1 MANMIQIKRSLTTAN
16 PTGLANGEFAYT
28 SNGEVLFLGANG
40 GIDAIAGK
48 RYPGTL
54 TANQALVAN
63 ATSGID
69 KIIVAN
75 AVVTSIYANGSLGSA
90 GQALYS
96 NGTVAYWR
104 DTLPAT
110 AGSDTYVQFNDGGVA
125 NAISSFTFTK
135 STGTVTATKFSGN
148 GASVTSVDAATVGGN
163 TAATLRSYSDTVAG
177 TAYSNATS
185 YADTKA
191 GTAYTNAVAYAA
203 SNTYVNN
210 TFAPKASP
218 TFTGTL
224 AAADVTVSGNLAVSG
239 TLTTVGTENLIVKDS
254 LIKLAY
260 NNTSTDVLDIGLFGS
275 YGSVPSF
282 SGLFRDATDGVYKL
296 FTGLSEEPTT
306 TVNIAGTGYAQAT
319 LNAYL
324 NSGAFIANS
333 TAVSVTA
340 NSSVAVSITS
350 NTISSGAITSSA
362 FVSNSSVTNITGT
375 GSISVAIAANTLSL
389 TTALPSTSGGTGYNT
404 FTSGDLLVANTGNSL
419 SKLSLGTSGY
429 VLQSNGSALIYS
441 TIDGGTF

>member
-63 ATSGID
+63 SSSAID

-75 AVVTSIYANGSLGSA
+75 AVITTLTANGEVGTA

-96 NGTVAYWR
+96 DGTKAYWHT
-104 DTLPAT
+104 TLPAVS
-110 AGSDTYVQFNDGGVA
+110 GSDTYVQFNDGGVS

-135 STGTVTATKFSGN
+135 STGTVTATNFSGN
-148 GASVTSVDAATVGGN
+148 GASVTSVNAATVGGN
-163 TAATLRSYSDTVAG
+163 TAATLRSYSDTIAGTAYTNAVSTAASDASTKAG
-177 TAYSNATS
+177 TAYSNAVS
-185 YADTKA
+185 YADTAA
-191 GTAYTNAVAYAA
+191 GTAYSNAVAYAA
-203 SNTYVNN
+203 SNTYVN
-210 TFAPKASP
+210 TYFAPLANP

-224 AAADVTVSGNLAVSG
+224 GAADVSVSGNLTVTG
-239 TLTTVGTENLIVKDS
+239 TLTTVGTENLVVKDS
-254 LIKLAY
+254 LIKLAA
-260 NNTSTDVLDIGLFGS
+260 NNTATDVLDIGFFGVFGATPS
-275 YGSVPSF
+275 YT
-282 SGLFRDATDGVYKL
+282 GLFRDASDGVYKL
-296 FTGLSEEPTT
+296 FQGLTSAPDT
-306 TVNIAGTGYAQAT
+306 TVNISGSGYATAT
-319 LNAYL
+319 LSAYL
-324 NSGAFIANS
+324 N
-333 TAVSVTA
+333 
-340 NSSVAVSITS
+340 
-350 NTISSGAITSSA
+350 SSA
-362 FVSNSSVTNITGT
+362 FVSNSSVTNITANST
-375 GSISVAIAANTLSL
+375 VSVALVANTLSL

-404 FTSGDLLVANTGNSL
+404 FTSGDLLVANTGNEL

>member
-16 PTGLANGEFAYT
+16 PVGLANGEFAYT

-63 ATSGID
+63 SSSAID

-75 AVVTSIYANGSLGSA
+75 AVITTLTANGEVGTA

-96 NGTVAYWR
+96 DGTKAYWR
-104 DTLPAT
+104 NTLPAVS
-110 AGSDTYVQFNDGGVA
+110 GSDTYVQFNDGGVS

-135 STGTVTATKFSGN
+135 GTGTVTATNFSGN
-148 GASVTSVDAATVGGN
+148 GASVTSVNAATLGGN

-191 GTAYTNAVAYAA
+191 SAAYSNATSYADTVAGTAYSNATSYADTAAGTAYSNAVAYAA
-203 SNTYVNN
+203 SNTYVN
-210 TFAPKASP
+210 TYFAPKASP

-224 AAADVTVSGNLAVSG
+224 NAADVSVSGNLTVTG
-239 TLTTVGTENLIVKDS
+239 TLTTVGTENLIVKDP
-254 LIKLAY
+254 LIKLAA
-260 NNTSTDVLDIGLFGS
+260 NNTSSDVLDIGLYGS
-275 YGSVPSF
+275 YGSTPSF
-282 SGLFRDATDGVYKL
+282 TGLFRDHTDGIYKL
-296 FTGLSEEPTT
+296 FTGLTAEPTT
-306 TVNIAGTGYAQAT
+306 TVNTSGAGYAEAT
-319 LNAYL
+319 LQAYL
-324 NSGAFIANS
+324 NSSAL
-333 TAVSVTA
+333 VT
-340 NSSVAVSITS
+340 
-350 NTISSGAITSSA
+350 
-362 FVSNSSVTNITGT
+362 NSSVTNITANST
-375 GSISVAIAANTLSL
+375 VAVTITANTLHLS
-389 TTALPSTSGGTGYNT
+389 TALEATSGGTGYGT
-404 FTSGDLLVANTGNSL
+404 YTSGDLLVANTGNAL